1 VVTGFLAEEG
11 SSRIEIDRQLG
22 RIHGEDATCVNS
34 DAGSALSIAVERPL
48 ARVAV
53 AVHQP
58 RQRDQ
63 RQG

>member
-1 VVTGFLAEEG
+1 MTGFLAEEG
-11 SSRIEIDRQLG
+11 SSPIEIDRQLG
-22 RIHGEDATCVNS
+22 RIHGEDATRVNS
-34 DAGSALSIAVERPL
+34 DAGSALSIAVKRPL
-48 ARVAV
+48 ATAAG